1 MTHLD
6 LDRLADLEEDLLTP
20 EDAAAAQAHLR
31 DCADCRDRA
40 AQLRATRSLLSAM
53 PAEVMPAVVSA
64 RVDAALAALPSTTIV
79 PLGSR
84 RRGWRAHPTAAGLGA
99 AAAVAAL
106 VAALVVGRTSSH
118 PSSTDTADG
127 ESAGTAAAPRAT
139 LALPSTSA
147 SGTRYTV
154 TNLTRKVGALLAPPD
169 VSSLSAASPANPGT
183 AAAPQPTATSAAGAN
198 THIPASLQRLY
209 GSPGDLAACVIGL
222 EEQSQIPIAE
232 PLAIDFGRFRTP
244 AGVQPAV
251 VIVLPGIDDPGT
263 YGAWVV
269 GPGCTRSDVDLLDY
283 AAVSAPPSSP
293 SPSAS
298 P

>member
-6 LDRLADLEEDLLTP
+6 LDRLADLEEELLTP

-31 DCADCRDRA
+31 DCSDCRDRA
-40 AQLRATRSLLSAM
+40 ARVRATRSLLSAM
-53 PAEVMPAVVSA
+53 PAEAMPDVVSA

-79 PLGSR
+79 PLGGR

-106 VAALVVGRTSSH
+106 VAALVIGRTSSH
-118 PSSTDTADG
+118 PSSNDTAAS
-127 ESAGTAAAPRAT
+127 EAAGTAAAPKTT
-139 LALPSTSA
+139 LALPTTSV
-147 SGTRYTV
+147 SGTHYTV
-154 TNLTRKVGALLAPPD
+154 ANLTNKVGALLAPPA
-169 VSSLSAASPANPGT
+169 VSSLSAASPPNPGS
-183 AAAPQPTATSAAGAN
+183 AAAPQPTASAPDAAK
-198 THIPASLQRLY
+198 TRIPAELQRLY

-232 PLAIDFGRFRTP
+232 PLAIDFGKFRTP

-251 VIVLPGIDDPGT
+251 VIVLPGLDDPGT

-269 GPGCTRSDVDLLDY
+269 GGGCTRSEVDLLNY
-283 AAVSAPPSSP
+283 AAVSAPPS
-293 SPSAS
+293 PSAS